1 LPLGICACAYC
12 PSLPFPMSEP
22 ALAPPTLLHFARGRS
37 ACRHPSMVCRPRPA
51 LVAFEPL
58 RIYVQPRPP
67 SGPLFAHSTRAQ
79 PCPHPST
86 VWLAP
91 KFLILRYL
99 FYSIVP
105 IPTLLARRPA
115 IQHRGFSQ
123 LPASRSTVSFA
134 SSHVSQCA
142 HSYARSVTPPAEGF
156 AADGGVAG
164 ARRKPTPP
172 IIAPCPRWF

>member
-37 ACRHPSMVCRPRPA
+37 ACRHPSMACRPRPA

-134 SSHVSQCA
+134 SGHVGQCA
-142 HSYARSVTPPAEGF
+142 HSYARSFTAGAELPVPVTPT
-156 AADGGVAG
+156 GGWLCNG
-164 ARRKPTPP
+164 WGRGRRSP
-172 IIAPCPRWF
+172 